1 MYKSVSHSQNIAFYF
16 SVFALYFAALVP
28 FYGNLN
34 RIALFVLLPFAFLLT
49 FLTYNPIYSGRIV
62 ISSNQYF
69 KTLLILYI
77 WIVFTGLF
85 ASDLSLAFRQ
95 YRQLLGC
102 YLVCYLLSSHYKNQK
117 DPSAFLYMTYVLLY
131 IAVFY
136 YAINNIME
144 IIDIGDERVNDS
156 KLNANEFAYFTFC
169 FTYSIFI
176 LAEIIKNR
184 YLNIALRIAFIL
196 TIPLSFYVAIISA
209 SRQIL
214 VIQFPLIVFLLYY
227 RYLRN
232 ATRLRRFIFI
242 ILSVGVILLSWNY
255 VESVYSGSFLKQR
268 AEIQLDKDARPKLM
282 MDAIRVGIKHPI
294 FGVGPGNYILYS
306 YRGQFSHCSFTELF
320 ANNGFPGVMIYIYL
334 LISFCVNQ
342 IKRYR
347 IYKNNMFLYFFAF
360 GLVFFIAQLFYVYY
374 IAQWLIGFFVLVTS
388 HSESYYQ
395 RITENSL

>member
-1 MYKSVSHSQNIAFYF
+1 MDRSVNHSRNIAFYF

-28 FYGNLN
+28 FYGGLN
-34 RIALFVLLPFAFLLT
+34 RIALYIVLPVAFLLT
-49 FLTYNPIYSGRIV
+49 FISYTPINSGRIALFPNRYLK
-62 ISSNQYF
+62 I
-69 KTLLILYI
+69 LLILYA

-102 YLVCYLLSSHYKNQK
+102 FLVCYLFSYHFKNRK
-117 DPSAFLYMTYVLLY
+117 NPAVLLYTTYVLLY

-144 IIDIGDERVNDS
+144 VIDIGDERVNDA

-176 LAEIIKNR
+176 LADIVKNR
-184 YLNIALRIAFIL
+184 YLIIALRIAFLL

-209 SRQIL
+209 SRQVL

-227 RYLRN
+227 RYLKN
-232 ATRLRRFIFI
+232 AKRIRKFIFI
-242 ILSVGVILLSWNY
+242 ILSVGVILFSWNY
-255 VESVYSGSFLKQR
+255 VESVYSGSFLRQR
-268 AEIQLDKDARPKLM
+268 TELQFEDDARPRLM
-282 MDAIRVGIKHPI
+282 LDAIRVGIKHPL

-320 ANNGFPGVMIYIYL
+320 ANDGIPGVIIYLYL
-334 LISFCVNQ
+334 LIYFCVNQ

-347 IYKNNMFLYFFAF
+347 NYKKNMFLYFFAF
-360 GLVFFIAQLFYVYY
+360 GIIFFLAQLFYVYY
-374 IAQWLIGFFVLVTS
+374 IAQWLIGFFILVAS
-388 HSESYYQ
+388 HSETYYQ
-395 RITENSL
+395 RVLESTL